1 MREPLYNQ
9 RFDDIYFSPEDG
21 LAETRHVFLD
31 GNDLPQA
38 WRGKDH
44 FTIVE
49 TGFGTGLNFLA
60 AVKAFEATAT
70 DGQTLDFISFEK
82 YPLDKDTIREGL
94 QSWHDDIGEPLERML
109 AQYPLRVAGFHRII
123 YSAQI
128 RLTLIFDDVN
138 EAMPRLSIPRG
149 VDAWFLDGFAPSKNP
164 DMWSEAL
171 FSGIDRLSGPHSSIA
186 TFTAAGFVKRA
197 IADIGFEVTKVRGFG
212 RKREMITARREQA
225 FDAVKVS
232 QVKSVAIIGGGLAGT
247 SCAYA
252 LKQYGIEPVIFEA
265 GATLASGASGNMAG
279 LYNPRFTAQRQSES
293 DYYASAFAMA
303 YRQMTLLQASQDI
316 GFAPI
321 GAMHLVNSPEKEK
334 RYSALWENWGWHEDH
349 LRIVNVDEASD
360 IAGVPLEYS
369 ALFLPDSGAVSP
381 AKLCEAY
388 AQNIEVVLNAS
399 VIPERHGDG
408 WRVHG
413 RDFDAAVLT
422 CGAGVVNMDGLEWL
436 PVHTVR
442 GQITKC
448 TLTGAG
454 FNTALCYGGYAAP
467 LGDGEMICGSTF
479 QKWRDDTDIAPE
491 DDQDNIEKI
500 CAVVPSFKDSLEVV
514 DHRAGLRVA
523 TQDHW
528 PLIGSVPDYA
538 SWQSGD
544 DKDHEGLYI
553 SAGHGSHGILSSL
566 MGGFVIADILS
577 GAPLSIG
584 KDSAASVNPA
594 RFLERL
600 RKKNQL

>member
-38 WRGKDH
+38 WQGKDH

-70 DGQTLDFISFEK
+70 DGQILDFISFEK

-164 DMWSEAL
+164 DMWSDEL
-171 FSGIDRLSGPHSSIA
+171 FNGIDQLSAQQSTIA

-232 QVKSVAIIGGGLAGT
+232 QVKSVAVIGGGLAGT

-303 YRQMTLLQASQDI
+303 YLQMTLLQASQDI

-321 GAMHLVNSPEKEK
+321 GAMHLVNSPAKEK
-334 RYSALWENWGWHEDH
+334 RYSALWENWGWHADH
-349 LRIVNVDEASD
+349 LRIVNADEASD

-399 VIPERHGDG
+399 VTPERHGDG
-408 WRVHG
+408 WRVHD
-413 RDFDAAVLT
+413 RDFDAVVLA

-467 LGDGEMICGSTF
+467 LGDGEIICGSTF

-500 CAVVPSFKDSLEVV
+500 CAVVPSFQGCLAVA

-528 PLIGSVPDYA
+528 PLVGAAPDYA

-544 DKDHEGLYI
+544 DKDCDGLYI